1 MRGLLLA
8 AGLALAALAPA
19 PAAAAP
25 APAPYGTGDPG
36 GFWQIIPPGQGSS
49 VNSVQAA
56 QFGASGTR
64 PAHHEDT
71 REMYTD
77 LLYATPGLR
86 AEHMDRFFTDA
97 TFGVKEGDAER
108 TYSPRDDVT
117 IVRDRRFGIPRVYG
131 ETRAA
136 GMFGLGYVSAE
147 DRLFFMHAL
156 RKYGRGELS
165 EVTGPSSVASDSAQF
180 AGAPYTEDELQFQ
193 IDRLDDL
200 YGAEG
205 RQMQDDVAS
214 YVAGINAYID
224 AAKLNPSL
232 MPVEF
237 PALGMPGGPPAW
249 KATDVVAATALIGAT
264 LGTGGGDE
272 IEWAELLGRLRER
285 FGPARGFRAWRDL
298 RALDDPEAPVTAHRK
313 GGFPYAQVPSKV
325 RAGSIAVPDPGT
337 YRAQSPVVEGPGSEE
352 AAGRGALGGLGPA
365 LEAALRKQHSNA
377 LLVNRRHSKSG
388 RPLLV
393 GGSQAG
399 YWTPEIYMA
408 VEVHAPSIEA
418 RGATFP
424 GLGLY
429 VLLGRGRGYAWTA
442 TSAGQDIIDVYAV
455 PTCQDD
461 MHYEYRGRCL
471 PFDVIEKTVSWQ
483 TSAVY
488 QGPPGSARMR
498 VLRSKLGVV
507 QGRGTV
513 GGRPVVFTRLR
524 ASYLH
529 EPDSGIAFARI
540 NDPARTRSVE
550 DFQRSMTALAPT
562 FNWFYAD
569 RRDIGFV
576 NTGFNPVRPRD
587 VVAQLPQLHTGERS
601 EWRGYKPDGHL
612 FTLQPFAERPKAKNE
627 SKLTN
632 WNNQQSRRCCGGAP
646 YTPIWRS
653 LALDRAID
661 KRIRRGRRIG
671 LPQLVDASMEA
682 ATVDIRAQQELPE
695 LLAALGTPRPA
706 LRDAVAK
713 LRAWVAGGAQRIDRD
728 RDGTY
733 EHSHAIRILDAWQ
746 PLLERAVLRPALGG
760 RAFDAL
766 ESIYAHNRDLPNG
779 TGGAHNHFG
788 SAFAWTMA
796 GYVKKDLR
804 RLLGRRV
811 SGAYSL
817 RFCGR
822 GDRARCAKL
831 LQDTLAQ
838 AVTADPAQIYADPT
852 ITPAQCGGMDAQAC
866 FDSLRYTPVGLVDQP
881 LEPWQNRP
889 TQQQAVEV
897 GGP

>member
-8 AGLALAALAPA
+8 AGLALAALAP
-19 PAAAAP
+19 PTAAAAP
-25 APAPYGTGDPG
+25 TPAPYGAGDPG
-36 GFWQIIPPGQGSS
+36 RFWQIIPPGQGGS
-49 VNSVQAA
+49 VNSLQAA
-56 QFGASGTR
+56 RFGASGAR
-64 PAHHEDT
+64 PPHHEDT

-77 LLYATPGLR
+77 LLYATPGLP
-86 AEHMDRFFTDA
+86 AEHMERYFTDA
-97 TFGVKEGDAER
+97 TFGVREGDAER

-117 IVRDRRFGIPRVYG
+117 IVRDRRFGIPRVHG

-147 DRLFFMHAL
+147 DRLFFMHVL

-165 EVTGPSSVASDSAQF
+165 EVTGPSSAASDAAQF
-180 AGAPYTEDELQFQ
+180 AGAPYTEDELQLQ
-193 IDRLDDL
+193 VNRLDDL
-200 YGAEG
+200 YGDEG
-205 RQMQDDVAS
+205 RRMQEDVAS
-214 YVAGINAYID
+214 YVDGINAYID
-224 AAKLNPSL
+224 AAKLNPAL

-272 IEWAELLGRLRER
+272 MEWAELLGRLRER
-285 FGPARGFRAWRDL
+285 FGATRGFRAWRDL
-298 RALDDPEAPVTAHRK
+298 RALDDPEAPITAHRK
-313 GGFPYAQVPSKV
+313 GGFPYAQVPRKV
-325 RAGSIAVPDPGT
+325 RDGSIAVPDRGT
-337 YRAQSPVVEGPGSEE
+337 YRAQNPIVEGPGADSE
-352 AAGRGALGGLGPA
+352 ARSTLGGLGPA
-365 LEAALRKQHSNA
+365 LHTALRKEHSNA
-377 LLVNRRHSKSG
+377 LLVNRRHTKSG

-408 VEVHAPSIEA
+408 IEVHAPSIEA

-429 VLLGRGRGYAWTA
+429 VLLGRGRDYAWTA

-461 MHYEYRGRCL
+461 MHYEYRGQCL
-471 PFDVIEKTVSWQ
+471 PFEVIEKTVSWQ
-483 TSAVY
+483 PSAVY
-488 QGPPGSARMR
+488 QGPPGSMRMR
-498 VLRSKLGVV
+498 VLRSKMGIV

-513 GGRPVVFTRLR
+513 GGRPVAFTRLR

-529 EPDSGIAFARI
+529 EPDSGLAFARI
-540 NDPARTRSVE
+540 NDPARTGGLG
-550 DFQRSMTALAPT
+550 DFQRAMMALSPT

-569 RRDIGFV
+569 ERDIGYV
-576 NTGFNPVRPRD
+576 NTGFNPIRPRD
-587 VVAQLPQLHTGERS
+587 VVSQLPQAYEGKRS
-601 EWRGYKPDGHL
+601 EWRGYRPDGNR
-612 FTLQPFAERPKAKNE
+612 FTLQPFSERPRAKNE
-627 SKLTN
+627 PKLTN

-646 YTPIWRS
+646 YTSVWRS

-661 KRIRRGRRIG
+661 KRIRRGRKIA
-671 LPQLVDASMEA
+671 LPELVDASMEA

-695 LLAALGTPRPA
+695 LLAAIGRPRPA
-706 LRDAVAK
+706 LRDAVAR
-713 LRAWVAGGAQRIDRD
+713 LRAWMAAGGQRIDRD

-760 RAFDAL
+760 PAFDAF
-766 ESIYAHNRDLPNG
+766 ESIFARNRDLPNG
-779 TGGAHNHFG
+779 TGGAHNHLG

-811 SGAYSL
+811 GGAYSL

-822 GDRARCAKL
+822 GNRGRCSKL

-838 AVTADPAQIYADPT
+838 AAATDPATLYADPT
-852 ITPAQCGGMDAQAC
+852 ISPAQCGGMDAQAC

-897 GGP
+897 MGP